1 MAFDKYK
8 SCKDVKT
15 GMDCPDRCVGC
26 HGTCDG
32 YKFRCEKQKEINDCR
47 RASKIVPTAQR
58 EKASMNIYKKQK
70 KLKIYK
76 R

>member
-1 MAFDKYK
+1 MSFDKYK
-8 SCKDVKT
+8 SCKDIKT

-32 YKFRCEKQKEINDCR
+32 YKFRCEEQQRINDSR
-47 RASKIVPTAQR
+47 RSSKPAPTAQR
-58 EKASMNIYKKQK
+58 EKASMNIYKKQE